1 MNIIYVILLRSGLID
16 IIIILCCQNTYNINI
31 IRKLHQSDM
40 VSD

>member
-16 IIIILCCQNTYNINI
+16 IIIILCCQNINI